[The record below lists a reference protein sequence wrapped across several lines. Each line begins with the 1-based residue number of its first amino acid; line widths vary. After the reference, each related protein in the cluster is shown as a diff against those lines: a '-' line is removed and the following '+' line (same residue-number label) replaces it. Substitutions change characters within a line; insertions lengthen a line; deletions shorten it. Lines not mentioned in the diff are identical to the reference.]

1 MFQSAFCN
9 NGILTMWMM
18 ACIPSSRDL
27 REGRDAVKRVRQK
40 TRWRY
45 GLTGDRCA
53 AELRRYLDE
62 TLRCEAT
69 RMHTSERG
77 AVSGSDNLEN
87 TAGFR
92 VNLRKWFALFQCS
105 VNWSRARL
113 RIALIA
119 DGAQRSRSICAGMS
133 LEQCAFDWCLSVDMC
148 RDSILFTREMQP
160 LTGRQADQNSGCKL
174 HLLQEC
180 TIMKM
185 RWTCSVPDDV
195 TTPPATF
202 HLPTGLL

>member
-1 MFQSAFCN
+1 
-9 NGILTMWMM
+9 MWMM

-27 REGRDAVKRVRQK
+27 RDGRDAVKRVRQK
-40 TRWRY
+40 TGWRY

-53 AELRRYLDE
+53 AVLRRYRDE
-62 TLRCEAT
+62 TLRCVAT
-69 RMHTSERG
+69 RRHTSGTG
-77 AVSGSDNLEN
+77 AVSGSANLEK

-92 VNLRKWFALFQCS
+92 VNLRKWFGLFQCS

-119 DGAQRSRSICAGMS
+119 VGASGSSSICAGMS
-133 LEQCAFDWCLSVDMC
+133 LEQCASDYRSAVDFC

-160 LTGRQADQNSGCKL
+160 LTGRQIDQNSGCKL
-174 HLLQEC
+174 HLLQEYH
-180 TIMKM
+180 IMKV
-185 RWTCSVPDDV
+185 RRTCSFSDNVA
-195 TTPPATF
+195 TPPASF

>member
-1 MFQSAFCN
+1 MDCILSA
-9 NGILTMWMM
+9 
-18 ACIPSSRDL
+18 SDL
-27 REGRDAVKRVRQK
+27 REGRGAVKRGQQK
-40 TRWRY
+40 TGWRY

-53 AELRRYLDE
+53 AVLRRYRDE
-62 TLRCEAT
+62 TLRCVAT
-69 RMHTSERG
+69 RRHTSGTG
-77 AVSGSDNLEN
+77 AVSGSEDREK

-133 LEQCAFDWCLSVDMC
+133 LEQCASDYRSAVNFC
-148 RDSILFTREMQP
+148 RDSILFTREMRP
-160 LTGRQADQNSGCKL
+160 LTGRQIDQNSGCKL

-185 RWTCSVPDDV
+185 RRTCSVPDDV
-195 TTPPATF
+195 ATPPASF

>member
-9 NGILTMWMM
+9 DGILTMWMM
-18 ACIPSSRDL
+18 ACIPSSINL

-40 TRWRY
+40 TVWRY
-45 GLTGDRCA
+45 GLTGNRCA
-53 AELRRYLDE
+53 AVLRRYRDE
-62 TLRCEAT
+62 TLRCVAT
-69 RMHTSERG
+69 RRLTSGTG
-77 AVSGSDNLEN
+77 AVSGSEDREK

-92 VNLRKWFALFQCS
+92 VNLRKWFALFQCT
-105 VNWSRARL
+105 VNWARARL

-119 DGAQRSRSICAGMS
+119 VGAQRSSSICAGMS
-133 LEQCAFDWCLSVDMC
+133 LEQCAFDWCLSVDFC
-148 RDSILFTREMQP
+148 RDSILFTREMWR
-160 LTGRQADQNSGCKL
+160 LTGKQADQNSGCKL

-185 RWTCSVPDDV
+185 RRTCSVSDDV
-195 TTPPATF
+195 ATPPASF